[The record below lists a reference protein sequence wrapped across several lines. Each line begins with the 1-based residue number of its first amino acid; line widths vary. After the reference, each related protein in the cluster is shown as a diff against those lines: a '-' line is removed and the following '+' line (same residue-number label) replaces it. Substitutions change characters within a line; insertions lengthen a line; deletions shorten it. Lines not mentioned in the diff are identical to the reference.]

1 MIYLPS
7 LRYWDPNSRPL
18 DHLSH
23 AITARLYIKRTL
35 YLKKYVR
42 QKWVYCKHLVF
53 LFFSFQCLRSF
64 WSSGVCL
71 GASKTSKNLRLYYCI
86 STLKR
91 ASFARSYLQANASG
105 SELKHVFCLCC
116 ASIWN
121 AKMHRLAG
129 QIYPIARPFVSTKKN
144 PDICVLL
151 NVSY

>member
-23 AITARLYIKRTL
+23 VITARLYIKRTL

-105 SELKHVFCLCC
+105 SELKHVFV
-116 ASIWN
+116 
-121 AKMHRLAG
+121 
-129 QIYPIARPFVSTKKN
+129 FVVLQFEMPKCIDLLVKFIQSRDRSFQQKK
-144 PDICVLL
+144 ILTFVFC
-151 NVSY
+151 